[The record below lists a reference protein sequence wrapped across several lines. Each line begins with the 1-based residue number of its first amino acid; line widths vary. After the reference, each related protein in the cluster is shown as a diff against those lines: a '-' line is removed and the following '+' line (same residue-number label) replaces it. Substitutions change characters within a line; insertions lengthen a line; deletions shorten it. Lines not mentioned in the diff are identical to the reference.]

1 MDKKERITNPNM
13 KERWNNIPNRVS
25 EIEIDMVGRRCNPDS
40 EQRKSNGQ
48 KYRLAIKCLEID
60 ELMLC

>member
-1 MDKKERITNPNM
+1 M